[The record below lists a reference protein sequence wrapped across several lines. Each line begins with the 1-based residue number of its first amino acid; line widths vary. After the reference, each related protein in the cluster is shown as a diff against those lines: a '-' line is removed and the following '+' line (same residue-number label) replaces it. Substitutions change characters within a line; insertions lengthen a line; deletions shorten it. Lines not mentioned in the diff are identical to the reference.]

1 MTEKKLAKVMEKETK
16 ILKTAENVAFALF
29 TLYEKK
35 KTIKI

>member
-1 MTEKKLAKVMEKETK
+1 MGKETK

-29 TLYEKK
+29 TLNGK